1 MNIIR
6 SFCSNMG
13 EYADTP
19 IKVTHAVYI
28 GNTLLLSTDIID
40 WDEDNMTFAIFRGN
54 SFAEGYLRDT
64 NHVGSW
70 ANVLSRTW
78 SHHYECHKKCR

>member
-1 MNIIR
+1 
-6 SFCSNMG
+6 MG

-70 ANVLSRTW
+70 ANVLSHTW

>member
-13 EYADTP
+13 EYSDTP

-28 GNTLLLSTDIID
+28 GNTLLLSTDIVD

-70 ANVLSRTW
+70 ANVLSHTW
-78 SHHYECHKKCR
+78 SHHYECH